1 MKEFVARR
9 SRAQREPSTLNWVNP
24 SRDLIFLF
32 NSQNTAALI
41 QQRLGSSCHRLVFRL
56 CPSSEMG
63 DSSGVNPLG
72 ETRN

>member
-41 QQRLGSSCHRLVFRL
+41 QQRLGKERHR
-56 CPSSEMG
+56 
-63 DSSGVNPLG
+63 
-72 ETRN
+72 